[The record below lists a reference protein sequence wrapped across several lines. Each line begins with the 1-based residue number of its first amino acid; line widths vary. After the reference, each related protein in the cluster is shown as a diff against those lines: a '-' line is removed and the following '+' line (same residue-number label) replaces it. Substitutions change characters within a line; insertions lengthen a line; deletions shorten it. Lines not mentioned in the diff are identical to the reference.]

1 MEKPRRTVNP
11 QFRLDVDGRL
21 FKQTATNQDLQDTL
35 IFDDLYSRF
44 CIVKGDLP
52 LFPNIGLKQH
62 LYTFGFVEEPEAML
76 HKEDFENVSMDKD
89 DLEEYAENL
98 NSVEVVQSI

>member
-62 LYTFGFVEEPEAML
+62 LYNFGFVEEPEAML
-76 HKEDFENVSMDKD
+76 HKEDFETDIESQLGRSCSIDINLDKS
-89 DLEEYAENL
+89 N
-98 NSVEVVQSI
+98 